1 MNKNNLKNRFKQ
13 SIEKKKVDKVNL
25 VDTPKILENIEFN
38 SNYVYTDDHE
48 LNDFLNE
55 SSDKIKKMQMVAS
68 IVLGEIFENVKN
80 KLGNHYHGL
89 YEKWLELSGYNRM
102 TALRHRNRYKLF
114 KYCNTDKGKLTI
126 AELPIKL
133 IQYICGLESEYIEE
147 IIKKID
153 SGIDKKEISNII
165 NIEYN
170 PKKKNNIIP
179 LKDFNLKKIKKIKTY
194 EDLEVYKEK
203 YEQLQESLKEINN
216 LLKEKEKELSISKN

>member
-68 IVLGEIFENVKN
+68 IVLGEIFEEVKN

-114 KYCNTDKGKLTI
+114 KSCNTNKGKLTI

-133 IQYICGLESEYIEE
+133 IQYICGLESEYIKD
-147 IIKKID
+147 IIIKID

-165 NIEYN
+165 TIEYEVD
-170 PKKKNNIIP
+170 KKNDITI
-179 LKDFNLKKIKKIKTY
+179 LKDFNYKKIKKIKTY

-203 YEQLQESLKEINN
+203 YEKLQESLKEINS
-216 LLKEKEKELSISKN
+216 LLKEKEKELQKKG